1 MLKKVCPFF
10 LFHWVIGGSV
20 FCQSEVAPP
29 AITSRPSQAQ
39 WVSDHLDSLTS
50 DQKIGQLFWAVS
62 SPSDNLQSVAQQ
74 VQAHQVGGVIFRD
87 VPAPPCIKA
96 LSPNNRPLPLLI
108 GTEISDLSTVQDSAL
123 AWLPRR
129 TTLGAVQNPADL
141 YAAGAAVARYYRALG
156 VHLYLA
162 PAATVGRAEPSDAAL
177 WHDDPTAALAMGTA
191 YLQGMTDYG
200 LLASFRRLPEE
211 TSAHARTGLT
221 RRQRRLSEA
230 LDLQGTLVVQAG
242 KFQAAPVANRS
253 PVDEPLAPP
262 PPPLAE
268 RLLLDGLVVSPLFE
282 AQQGS
287 LDDWAV
293 AALQVGNDVLR
304 ASAADLPVA
313 VRAVRKALDDGEL
326 SWEAVDQKVAKQ
338 LQLKYQAGLD
348 GPLAD
353 SSRVARPGPEENTLL
368 KQQLYETAITVVRNT
383 RQLLPIKTLDN
394 RTFASLSLTD
404 RPENAHPFQKSLDLY
419 APFVHYTVSQQSK
432 GVDYGQTYEQL
443 TRYDQVIVGIH
454 DAELDKL
461 SKEAMAFLKFL
472 HEEVDLTLVVFG
484 GPKQLKDFSRFST
497 LVCGYEND
505 SLAQWVVPQILFG
518 AREAKGRLPRR
529 GGKDLPAGTGERTQA
544 LGRLAY
550 TQPEAV
556 GLNSDTLRLID
567 TLANWAIREQ
577 ATPGCQVLVAR
588 RGAVV
593 FSKSYGYQTYDS
605 LLPVN
610 NQTIYDIASVTKVAA
625 TTQAM
630 MFLQE
635 RGAVVLDD
643 KLSAYLP
650 ELRGTDKRNITIRE
664 VLLHRAGL
672 RSYVPF
678 WQMTRD
684 RYGLHPELYRF
695 SLETDFSTQ
704 IASGLYATPSLRD
717 SLWNWTIQSKMIK
730 ARGRSVRWK
739 PRHGYR
745 YSDLGFYM
753 LLRLI
758 EQVAQQPLDAFM
770 EENFYAPLGLTTL
783 TYRPLC
789 KFSQL
794 RIAPTEEDRQFRNTL
809 VRGTVH
815 DEGAALC
822 GGVAAHAGLFSN
834 AHDLAVLM
842 QMNLQDGYYGGT
854 RYLQPGTVS
863 RFSTRQFNDSRR
875 ALGWD
880 KPEYLHDGGPTAPEA
895 SYASYGHLGFT
906 GTSVWVDPEYELV
919 YVFLSNRVHPDARNT
934 KLLTEGIRTKIQ
946 SVVYRAMEDYNG
958 K

>member
-10 LFHWVIGGSV
+10 LFHWVLSSSV
-20 FCQSEVAPP
+20 FCQSEVVST
-29 AITSRPSQAQ
+29 ITPRLSQAQ
-39 WVSDHLDSLTS
+39 WVANALGTLTP
-50 DQKIGQLFWAVS
+50 DQKIGQLFWLTYS
-62 SPSDNLQSVAQQ
+62 SPDDSQ
-74 VQAHQVGGVIFRD
+74 VLVPALAAYQAGGIIFREGFGNPSQVLD
-87 VPAPPCIKA
+87 RQQYA
-96 LSPNNRPLPLLI
+96 LPLLI
-108 GTEISDLSTVQDSAL
+108 GFDASEEEMPRDYAR
-123 AWLPRR
+123 WLPHQ
-129 TTLGAVQNPADL
+129 TTLGAIQDPAIL
-141 YAAGAAVARYYRALG
+141 YQAGAAVAQHYRALG
-156 VHLYLA
+156 IHLNLA
-162 PAATVGRAEPSDAAL
+162 PAVSVGGTKASVATAP
-177 WHDDPTAALAMGTA
+177 WHDDPATALALGTT

-200 LLASFRRLPEE
+200 LLASFQRLPE
-211 TSAHARTGLT
+211 TSALGGARTGLT
-221 RRQRRLSEA
+221 RKQRKSGA
-230 LDLQGTLVVQAG
+230 AVDLRGTLVVQTG
-242 KFQAAPVANRS
+242 KFQAAPLAGWA
-253 PVDEPLAPP
+253 PVDELSSPSPS
-262 PPPLAE
+262 PLAE
-268 RLLLDGLVVSPLFE
+268 RLLLDGLVVSSPYDE
-282 AQQGS
+282 QQGS
-287 LDDWAV
+287 LDDWV
-293 AALQVGNDVLR
+293 IAALQLGNDVLR
-304 ASAADLPVA
+304 VPIDRPEVVSTVK
-313 VRAVRKALDDGEL
+313 KALKSGEL
-326 SWEAVDQKVAKQ
+326 SWEAIDRKVTKQ
-338 LQLKYQAGLD
+338 LELKYQAGLD
-348 GPLAD
+348 RRPASD
-353 SSRVARPGPEENTLL
+353 EARNETEPNSTLL
-368 KQQLYETAITVVRNT
+368 KQQLYEAAITVVRNQE
-383 RQLLPIKTLDN
+383 QLLPIKTLDN
-394 RTFASLSLTD
+394 RTFASLSVTD
-404 RPENAHPFQKSLDLY
+404 RPEHARTFRESLDLY
-419 APFVHYTVSQQSK
+419 APFAHYSVSPQS
-432 GVDYGQTYEQL
+432 GEVDYGQTYERL
-443 TRYDQVIVGIH
+443 ARYDQVIVGIYE
-454 DAELDKL
+454 AEVDKL
-461 SKEAMAFLKFL
+461 PKEAMAFLKFL
-472 HEEVDLTLVVFG
+472 HEEVDLTLVMFG

-497 LVCGYEND
+497 LVCGYEDD

-529 GGKDLPAGTGERTQA
+529 VGKDLPAGTGESTGA

-556 GLNSDTLRLID
+556 GLNPDTLRLID
-567 TLANWAIREQ
+567 TLANWAIRER

-605 LLPVN
+605 LLPVD

-635 RGAVVLDD
+635 RGALVLDD

-678 WQMTRD
+678 WQKTRD

-695 SLETDFSTQ
+695 SSETDFTTQ

-717 SLWNWTIQSKMIK
+717 SLWNWTIQSRMVKV
-730 ARGRSVRWK
+730 RGRSVGWK

-758 EQVAQQPLDAFM
+758 EQVTQQPLDAFM
-770 EENFYAPLGLTTL
+770 EENFYDPLGLTTL

-789 KFSQL
+789 KYSQL
-794 RIAPTEEDRQFRNTL
+794 RIAPTEEDRLFRNTL

-854 RYLQPGTVS
+854 RYLQPGTVA

-880 KPEYLHDGGPTAPEA
+880 KPEYLRDGGPTAPEA
-895 SYASYGHLGFT
+895 SLDSYGHLGFT
-906 GTSVWVDPEYELV
+906 GTSVWVDPKYELV

-946 SVVYRAMEDYNG
+946 SVVYRAMEDYDG

>member
-1 MLKKVCPFF
+1 M
-10 LFHWVIGGSV
+10 
-20 FCQSEVAPP
+20 
-29 AITSRPSQAQ
+29 
-39 WVSDHLDSLTS
+39 
-50 DQKIGQLFWAVS
+50 
-62 SPSDNLQSVAQQ
+62 
-74 VQAHQVGGVIFRD
+74 
-87 VPAPPCIKA
+87 
-96 LSPNNRPLPLLI
+96 
-108 GTEISDLSTVQDSAL
+108 
-123 AWLPRR
+123 
-129 TTLGAVQNPADL
+129 
-141 YAAGAAVARYYRALG
+141 
-156 VHLYLA
+156 
-162 PAATVGRAEPSDAAL
+162 
-177 WHDDPTAALAMGTA
+177 
-191 YLQGMTDYG
+191 
-200 LLASFRRLPEE
+200 
-211 TSAHARTGLT
+211 
-221 RRQRRLSEA
+221 
-230 LDLQGTLVVQAG
+230 
-242 KFQAAPVANRS
+242 
-253 PVDEPLAPP
+253 
-262 PPPLAE
+262 
-268 RLLLDGLVVSPLFE
+268 
-282 AQQGS
+282 
-287 LDDWAV
+287 
-293 AALQVGNDVLR
+293 
-304 ASAADLPVA
+304 
-313 VRAVRKALDDGEL
+313 
-326 SWEAVDQKVAKQ
+326 
-338 LQLKYQAGLD
+338 
-348 GPLAD
+348 
-353 SSRVARPGPEENTLL
+353 
-368 KQQLYETAITVVRNT
+368 
-383 RQLLPIKTLDN
+383 
-394 RTFASLSLTD
+394 
-404 RPENAHPFQKSLDLY
+404 
-419 APFVHYTVSQQSK
+419 
-432 GVDYGQTYEQL
+432 
-443 TRYDQVIVGIH
+443 
-454 DAELDKL
+454 
-461 SKEAMAFLKFL
+461 
-472 HEEVDLTLVVFG
+472 
-484 GPKQLKDFSRFST
+484 
-497 LVCGYEND
+497 
-505 SLAQWVVPQILFG
+505 VPQILFG

-529 GGKDLPAGTGERTQA
+529 VGKDLPAGTGEHTPT

-550 TQPEAV
+550 TQPAAV
-556 GLNSDTLRLID
+556 GLNPDTLRLID
-567 TLANWAIREQ
+567 TLANWAIRER

-695 SLETDFSTQ
+695 SLENDFSTQ

-717 SLWNWTIQSKMIK
+717 SLWNWTIQSKMIS
-730 ARGRSVRWK
+730 ARGRSVGWK

-783 TYRPLC
+783 TYQPLC
-789 KFSQL
+789 KLSQS

-854 RYLQPGTVS
+854 RYLRPGTVS

-895 SYASYGHLGFT
+895 SLASYGHLGFT
-906 GTSVWVDPEYELV
+906 GTSVWVDPKYELV
-919 YVFLSNRVHPDARNT
+919 YVFLANRVHPDARNT

>member
-10 LFHWVIGGSV
+10 LFHWVLSSSV
-20 FCQSEVAPP
+20 FCQPEVNFPDTIP
-29 AITSRPSQAQ
+29 RLSQAQ
-39 WVSDHLDSLTS
+39 WVAKCIGSLTP
-50 DQKIGQLFWAVS
+50 DQKIRQLFWLL
-62 SPSDNLQSVAQQ
+62 PSTSDDPQALSQQAQT
-74 VQAHQVGGVIFRD
+74 HQVGGIIFQE
-87 VPAPPCIKA
+87 VPTSSWFEA
-96 LSPNNRPLPLLI
+96 LRNQRNQSLPLLL
-108 GTEISDLSTVQDSAL
+108 GLEATGQSASQDSLL
-123 AWLPRR
+123 AWLPQQ
-129 TTLGAVQNPADL
+129 TTLGAVQDPAHL
-141 YAAGAAVARYYRALG
+141 YAAGAAVARHYRSMG
-156 VHLYLA
+156 IHFYLA
-162 PAATVGRAEPSDAAL
+162 PTVTVGGAGSSAVNP
-177 WHDDPTAALAMGTA
+177 WHDDPTTALALGTS

-200 LLASFRRLPEE
+200 LLASFYRLPEE
-211 TSAHARTGLT
+211 TSARVRTGLT
-221 RRQRRLSEA
+221 RKQRKLSETS
-230 LDLQGTLVVQAG
+230 DLRGTVVVQVR
-242 KFQAAPVANRS
+242 KFQATSVAGSS
-253 PVDEPLAPP
+253 PVDEPLTPVP
-262 PPPLAE
+262 LLLAE
-268 RLLLDGLVVSPLFE
+268 RLLLDGLVISPSFD
-282 AQQGS
+282 AQQGA

-293 AALQVGNDVLR
+293 AVLQSGNDVLR
-304 ASAADLPVA
+304 APTDLSIA
-313 VRAVRKALDDGEL
+313 VQAIKKALKNGEL
-326 SWEAVDQKVAKQ
+326 SWDAIDRKVTKQ

-348 GPLAD
+348 GQPAGQTPVTHQALPD
-353 SSRVARPGPEENTLL
+353 NTLL
-368 KQQLYETAITVVRNT
+368 KQQLYEASITVVRNQQ
-383 RQLLPIKTLDN
+383 QLLPIKTLDN
-394 RTFASLSLTD
+394 RTFASLVVTD
-404 RPENAHPFQKSLDLY
+404 RPEASLPFQESLSHY
-419 APFVHYTVSQQSK
+419 APFAHYSVSQ
-432 GVDYGQTYEQL
+432 GADRLDYEQTYDRL
-443 TRYDQVIVGIH
+443 KKYDQVVVGIY
-454 DAELDKL
+454 DTERRSLPKKAL
-461 SKEAMAFLKFL
+461 AFLKFL

-484 GPKQLKDFSRFST
+484 GPEQLDDFARFST
-497 LVCGYEND
+497 LVCGYEDD
-505 SLAQWVVPQILFG
+505 SLAQWVVPQIMFG
-518 AREAKGRLPRR
+518 AREAKGRLPQRV
-529 GGKDLPAGTGERTQA
+529 GKDLPAGTGEPTQA
-544 LGRLAY
+544 LGRLVY

-567 TLANWAIREQ
+567 TLANWAIRER

-650 ELRGTDKRNITIRE
+650 ELRSTDKRNITVRE
-664 VLLHRAGL
+664 VLMHRAGL

-684 RYGLHPELYRF
+684 RYGLHPELYRL
-695 SLETDFSTQ
+695 SSETDFTTQ

-717 SLWNWTIQSKMIK
+717 SLWNWTIQSRMIK
-730 ARGRSVRWK
+730 AHGRHVGWK
-739 PRHGYR
+739 PRHSYR

-758 EQVAQQPLDAFM
+758 EQVGQQPLDAFM

-783 TYRPLC
+783 TYQPLC
-789 KFSQL
+789 KFSQR
-794 RIAPTEEDRQFRNTL
+794 RIAPTEEDRHFRNTL

-854 RYLQPGTVS
+854 RYLQPGTVA

-880 KPEYLHDGGPTAPEA
+880 KPEYLRNGGPTAPEA
-895 SYASYGHLGFT
+895 SCASYGHLGFT
-906 GTSVWVDPEYELV
+906 GTSVWVDPKYELV

-934 KLLTEGIRTKIQ
+934 KLLTEGIRTRIQ